1 MFSKTKNSMRYLIL
15 LAFLPFFNACSQPNG
30 EAVQASNPLPSAT
43 KMQPPQ
49 TVHVVA
55 VVDTSAAPAA
65 QPKPAQEFS
74 LEYLMGKF
82 DPAKHPDFV
91 AVDLKYADKE
101 GHFLRK
107 ETYEHFVKMH
117 DAALADGI
125 TLTIIS
131 GTRNFEKQKSIWE
144 GKWTGARKIENGAN
158 AAKKYPDFKTRA
170 LKILEYSSMPG
181 SSRHHWGTDIDLNDL
196 DNYTFEQ
203 GPGKKVY
210 DWMVK
215 HAHEYGFCQPYSK
228 KSPDGG
234 RSTGYNEEK
243 WHWSYM
249 PIAKKL
255 TDLAARSMTDDM
267 ISGFKGAETAVK
279 IGIVEK
285 YVLGVN
291 PDCL

>member
-1 MFSKTKNSMRYLIL
+1 MRYLLLLLFIPNAFACNQQGTAQHERSIPQEEASAIL
-15 LAFLPFFNACSQPNG
+15 PKETKPDAALDTVQVIAVKETEPQKQP
-30 EAVQASNPLPSAT
+30 QKL
-43 KMQPPQ
+43 
-49 TVHVVA
+49 
-55 VVDTSAAPAA
+55 
-65 QPKPAQEFS
+65 EFS
-74 LEYLMGKF
+74 VEYIMGKF
-82 DPAKHPDFV
+82 DPSKHPDFV
-91 AVDLKYADKE
+91 AVDAKYCDKP
-101 GHFLRK
+101 GYFLRK
-107 ETYEHFVKMH
+107 ETYENFVKMH
-117 DAALADGI
+117 DAAMKDGI
-125 TLTIIS
+125 NLNIIS
-131 GTRNFEKQKSIWE
+131 ATRNFEKQKSIWE
-144 GKWTGARKIENGAN
+144 AKWTGARKIENGAN

-181 SSRHHWGTDIDLNDL
+181 SSRHHWGTDVDLNDL

-228 KSPDGG
+228 KSADGG

-249 PIAKKL
+249 PIAKQL
-255 TDLAARSMTDDM
+255 TDIAARTMTDDM
-267 ISGFKGAETAVK
+267 IGGFKGAETAVK

>member
-1 MFSKTKNSMRYLIL
+1 MPKADPAPEMPP
-15 LAFLPFFNACSQPNG
+15 LAVAD
-30 EAVQASNPLPSAT
+30 
-43 KMQPPQ
+43 
-49 TVHVVA
+49 TV
-55 VVDTSAAPAA
+55 AAPA
-65 QPKPAQEFS
+65 PKPQKQEFS
-74 LEYLMGKF
+74 VEYLMGKF
-82 DPAKHPDFV
+82 DPATHPAFV
-91 AVDLKYADKE
+91 PVDKKYADAE
-101 GHFLRK
+101 GYFLRK
-107 ETYEHFVKMH
+107 ETYENFVKMH
-117 DAALADGI
+117 DAAMVDGI

-131 GTRNFEKQKSIWE
+131 ATRNFEKQKSIWE

-158 AAKKYPDFKTRA
+158 AAKKYPDPKTRA

-181 SSRHHWGTDIDLNDL
+181 SSRHHWGTDVDLNDL

-215 HAHEYGFCQPYSK
+215 HAHEYGFCQPYSRK
-228 KSPDGG
+228 GEN

-249 PIAKKL
+249 PIAKQL
-255 TDLAARSMTDDM
+255 TDIAARSMTDDM
-267 ISGFKGAETAVK
+267 ISGFKGADTAVK